1 MNGVQGV
8 GGSNPLAPT
17 KNIKHLGGAARVL
30 FCLGTRFSPQTD
42 HVPAPWP
49 IVPHR
54 VIVKTRKAVSHG
66 ISLHGSSM
74 MKILPGGNNF
84 GSGMP
89 FLLILAKKNDKDTR
103 DFSGATEYPLS
114 LKLPLKI
121 VYQSD
126 FCVML
131 KL

>member
-1 MNGVQGV
+1 
-8 GGSNPLAPT
+8 
-17 KNIKHLGGAARVL
+17 VL

-66 ISLHGSSM
+66 SSM

-89 FLLILAKKNDKDTR
+89 FLLIVSQNNDKNAP
-103 DFSGATEYPLS
+103 DFPGVT
-114 LKLPLKI
+114 
-121 VYQSD
+121 
-126 FCVML
+126 
-131 KL
+131 

>member
-1 MNGVQGV
+1 MQRNTVPHSGIYEVV
-8 GGSNPLAPT
+8 
-17 KNIKHLGGAARVL
+17 
-30 FCLGTRFSPQTD
+30 RFSPRTD

-49 IVPHR
+49 IVLMR

-89 FLLILAKKNDKDTR
+89 FLLIVSQNNDKDAR

-114 LKLPLKI
+114 LKLGLEI
-121 VYQSD
+121 VCQSD
-126 FCVML
+126 FCVMF